1 MRENVRER
9 KEGDRISLIRS
20 SPECRP
26 PKIPPL
32 NPSAIDGG
40 ELESR
45 RRRSDAPEPR
55 KRSRPGRIHSCSKS
69 SASWSNTSSA
79 WVVAVSC
86 AKAAES
92 GRWRNHGASR
102 GGEEGEDAVWC
113 LGINKKRD
121 GGRTKRSSAP
131 RPLNPSPRGRDPS
144 GRDRKRP

>member
-1 MRENVRER
+1 VRENVRER
-9 KEGDRISLIRS
+9 KEGERISLIRS

-32 NPSAIDGG
+32 NPSAIVGG
-40 ELESR
+40 ERESR

-69 SASWSNTSSA
+69 SASWSKISSA

-102 GGEEGEDAVWC
+102 GGRKAIVLVFVVVWC
-113 LGINKKRD
+113 WRP
-121 GGRTKRSSAP
+121 KRSSAP
-131 RPLNPSPRGRDPS
+131 GPLPEGRGPLRES
-144 GRDRKRP
+144 LGKRVFCALL